1 MLSDVSQDTCLVPR
15 MAKAA
20 RCRWWARGA
29 LSACEVCSGG
39 VCVAGR
45 KREAGDAIVETR
57 VGAAQARV
65 GFVSF
70 VRWIAPIAKNI
81 AQMALELS
89 NSKISKTLETLKT
102 LKNSKNSQKTQCL
115 E

>member
-1 MLSDVSQDTCLVPR
+1 M
-15 MAKAA
+15 
-20 RCRWWARGA
+20 
-29 LSACEVCSGG
+29 
-39 VCVAGR
+39 AGR

-89 NSKISKTLETLKT
+89 NSKISS
-102 LKNSKNSQKTQCL
+102 NSNSNSNLYNPIWHRIKCCGVKWVRVRCAFGQM
-115 E
+115 